1 MKLKNKLFLQFGI
14 LCVCTINIFGLIL
27 INYNFNS
34 LYKNAI
40 NSALGEYSIIYTNI
54 ESNENIKNIFFSD
67 VDIMKMKSESYLNNT
82 QNSNIRLE
90 FRTLDKEIIY
100 KTKGDVYDYPLEIY
114 SIIDNLSNYIV
125 YNKEKHKDLIIN
137 NIIKISGNEYYF
149 TYINN
154 IESLFKERSKNYFT
168 LIKLNII
175 IGFFLLIII
184 YIISDEITKPINSLM
199 EGMNKVIDGNYNKK
213 LNYKSNIK
221 EIDSISK
228 NFILMTEEI
237 QNKIEELKYQNK
249 VKQRFIDNL
258 THEIRTPLTSI
269 IGYSDLMIKKKL
281 TDLNII
287 NQSFERINK
296 EGKRILDLASNL
308 MKLITL
314 DKKTLNI
321 STFNIKCLLEE
332 IIIRFNIKLNN
343 YDVEI
348 ILEGDDFEVT
358 SDKELLSI
366 LISNLI
372 DNGIKA
378 TVEMDIKQVKVT
390 INNGTIVICDT
401 GRGISKDDLN
411 KIFEPFYMVDKSR
424 SRTMEGFGLGLSIC
438 SEIIKILNI
447 RINIESELDRGT
459 KVFLIINT

>member
-14 LCVCTINIFGLIL
+14 LCFCTINIFGLIL
-27 INYNFNS
+27 INHNFNS
-34 LYKNAI
+34 IYKNSI
-40 NSALGEYSIIYTNI
+40 NSALGEYSVIYANI
-54 ESNENIKNIFFSD
+54 ESNENIKNIFFND
-67 VDIMKMKSESYLNNT
+67 VDVIKMKSESYLNNIK
-82 QNSNIRLE
+82 NSNIRLE
-90 FRTLDKEIIY
+90 FRTLDKEIVY
-100 KTKGDVYDYPLEIY
+100 KTKGEAYDYPSEIY
-114 SIIDNLSNYIV
+114 NIEDDLSNYII
-125 YNKEKHKDLIIN
+125 YKKGKHTDLIIN

-154 IESLFKERSKNYFT
+154 IESLFEDKRKNYFT
-168 LIKLNII
+168 LINLNII
-175 IGFFLLIII
+175 IGFFLLLII
-184 YIISDEITKPINSLM
+184 YIISDEITKPISSLM
-199 EGMNKVIDGNYNKK
+199 ESMDKIIEGNYNEK
-213 LNYKSNIK
+213 LNYKSNIQ
-221 EIDSISK
+221 EINSISK

-269 IGYSDLMIKKKL
+269 IGYSDLMLNKKVR
-281 TDLNII
+281 DLNII

-308 MKLITL
+308 IKVITL
-314 DKKTLNI
+314 DKKALNI
-321 STFNIKCLLEE
+321 STFSIKYLLDEV
-332 IIIRFNIKLNN
+332 IARFNIKLSR

-378 TVEMDIKQVKVT
+378 TVGMDIRQVKIT
-390 INNGTIVICDT
+390 INNGSLVISDT
-401 GRGISKDDLN
+401 GIGISKDDLK

-424 SRTMEGFGLGLSIC
+424 SRSMEGFGLGLSIC
-438 SEIIKILNI
+438 SEIINILNI
-447 RINIESELDRGT
+447 AINIESEVNIGT
-459 KVFLIINT
+459 KISLIINN